1 LQTPGIRHDSS
12 AHRFIAVVDGH
23 EAFLEYGREAGV
35 LAINHTVVPPQI
47 GGRGIGGQL
56 VQAALEFARSEGL
69 KVSPRCSYAE
79 AYLGSHPE
87 YADLTP
93 A

>member
-1 LQTPGIRHDSS
+1 MQIPGIRHDGS

-23 EAFLEYGREAGV
+23 EAFLEYGRDGGV
-35 LAINHTVVPPQI
+35 LAINHTLVPPEI

-56 VQAALEFARSEGL
+56 VQAALEFARSAGL

-79 AYLGSHPE
+79 AYLGKHPE
-87 YADLTP
+87 YADLT
-93 A
+93 AA